1 MLILIYLIL
10 MASKSLCV
18 YSVPSGPPET
28 AKNVEVNKAIS
39 LRYRITQ
46 AKVEI
51 SGLNRK
57 RCSMSVALTYVC
69 LFRRNF
75 FCLSFL
81 LFHPSYHSIGVLL
94 IRGRERP
101 RVRDLTEIFFAYSS
115 KNRHP
120 GKLHCTF
127 RKVSTVISIHGEGKA
142 LSRSQ
147 NNKTSNM

>member
-75 FCLSFL
+75 FLSF
-81 LFHPSYHSIGVLL
+81 FP
-94 IRGRERP
+94 
-101 RVRDLTEIFFAYSS
+101 F
-115 KNRHP
+115 
-120 GKLHCTF
+120 
-127 RKVSTVISIHGEGKA
+127 VSPFLPQYWSPFD
-142 LSRSQ
+142 SRTGTT
-147 NNKTSNM
+147 TSTRFD

>member
-1 MLILIYLIL
+1 
-10 MASKSLCV
+10 
-18 YSVPSGPPET
+18 
-28 AKNVEVNKAIS
+28 
-39 LRYRITQ
+39 
-46 AKVEI
+46 
-51 SGLNRK
+51 
-57 RCSMSVALTYVC
+57 MSVALSYVC
-69 LFRRNF
+69 LFRRIF
-75 FCLSFL
+75 FGLSFF

-94 IRGRERP
+94 IRGQERP

-127 RKVSTVISIHGEGKA
+127 RKVSAVISIHGEGKA